1 MLKILTNN
9 NKIVIQKQDGHNL
22 QFELSDK
29 KLFGVIKANINKLGD
44 GFCNFRLEKLSDRE
58 IYLIL
63 NGYKLLIN
71 DITLFEI
78 SSRMILLNNNITF
91 PEFNFPEEEISQ
103 EE

>member
-1 MLKILTNN
+1 MLKILTND

-29 KLFGVIKANINKLGD
+29 KLFNVIKANINKLGN
-44 GFCNFRLEKLSDRE
+44 GYCNFRLEKLSSRE

-91 PEFNFPEEEISQ
+91 PDFKFSEEEERQ